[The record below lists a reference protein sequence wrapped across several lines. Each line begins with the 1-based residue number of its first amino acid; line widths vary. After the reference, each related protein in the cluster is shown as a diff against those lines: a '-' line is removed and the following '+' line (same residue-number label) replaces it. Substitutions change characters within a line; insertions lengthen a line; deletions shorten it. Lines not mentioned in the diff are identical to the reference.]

1 MKKLTIIAIAV
12 AFAAIP
18 QFLSG
23 QQVKTR
29 KASAEK
35 EKLDRSVRPQPAPA
49 PVINIGKYESF
60 ELDNGLKVFVV
71 ENHKIPRV
79 SYSLI
84 LDYNPVPEGNMAG
97 MADFTGQMLR
107 TGTTNLTKDELDEA
121 IDFIGASLST
131 SSTGIYA
138 SALKK
143 HNDQLLTLMADVLMN
158 PSFKEEELAK
168 LKTQAIS
175 GLKAQENDPEAIS
188 DRISKQ
194 LVYGAAHPYGES
206 MTEKS
211 VENISVDHCRSF
223 YQAFFRPN
231 IGYMA
236 IVGDITKA
244 EAMELMQKYLGNW
257 EKAEVMQFVPETPA
271 PPASTVVAI
280 VDRPDAVQTALR
292 IGYPVELQPGSED
305 AIKARV
311 MNTILGGGTFRLFNN
326 LREDKAYTY
335 GAYSQLNADKLTGR
349 FNVNTEIRNSVT
361 DSAIHEVFHE
371 MRRIREELV
380 PEDELS
386 LVKNYLNG
394 NFALSLE
401 RPQTV
406 ANFAISTA
414 RYDLPADYYANYMK
428 NLAAV
433 TAEDIRNVA
442 GKYIKPENSVILAV
456 GKAAEIAPKLDKFTN
471 GKAIQY
477 YDFNGKEYDPNT
489 RVKPAPEGVT
499 AETVL
504 KSYISAIGG
513 EKAMNKIKDMTMMA
527 STTMQGMTI
536 GFDFYRKSPN
546 KYMMKV
552 GAGEMVFQKMVFD
565 GTTAKLVSPMGGE
578 SKVLEGDELEDMKV
592 EAELNQELHYGRLGV
607 TLALE
612 GIEEIDG
619 TEAYRLMLTYPS
631 GKQSTQYFDVKSG
644 LKIKELSEQGT
655 ATFGDYREVNGV
667 KFPFAISQQMGP
679 QTIDLKVLSIKINSK
694 LKDDLFSIN

>member
-1 MKKLTIIAIAV
+1 MKKLIIIIIAT
-12 AFAAIP
+12 AFAVLP
-18 QFLSG
+18 QFLNA
-23 QQVKTR
+23 QVKTG
-29 KASAEK
+29 KSGGK
-35 EKLDRSVRPQPAPA
+35 TEKLDRSVRPQPAPA

-60 ELDNGLKVFVV
+60 ELENGLKVFVV

-97 MADFTGQMLR
+97 MADFAGQMLR

-121 IDFIGASLST
+121 IDFIGADLST

-143 HNDQLLTLMADVLMN
+143 HNGQLLTLMADVLMN

-211 VENISVDHCRSF
+211 VENISVDHCRAF

-257 EKAEVMQFVPETPA
+257 EKADVIQYTPETPA
-271 PPASTVVAI
+271 LPASNTVAI

-292 IGYPVELQPGSED
+292 IGYPVDLKPGSED

-311 MNTILGGGTFRLFNN
+311 MNAILGGGTFRLFNN

-335 GAYSQLNADKLTGR
+335 GAYSQLNTDKLTGR

-361 DSAIHEVFHE
+361 DSAINEVFYE

-380 PEDELS
+380 PEDELN
-386 LVKNYLNG
+386 LVKNFLNG

-414 RYDLPADYYANYMK
+414 RYGLDADYYANYMQ

-433 TAEDIRNVA
+433 SAEDVKAVA
-442 GKYIKPENSVILAV
+442 GKYIKPENAYILAV
-456 GKAAEIAPKLDKFTN
+456 GKAADIAPRLGQFTG
-471 GKAIQY
+471 GKAIKY

-489 RVKPAPEGVT
+489 RVKPAPEGMT
-499 AETVL
+499 AENVL
-504 KSYISAIGG
+504 KSYINAIGG
-513 EKAMNKIKDMTMMA
+513 EKALNKIKDMTMMA

-565 GTTAKLVSPMGGE
+565 GTTAKLISPMGGE
-578 SKVLEGDELEDMKV
+578 NKVLEGDELEDMKV
-592 EAELNQELHYGRLGV
+592 EAEMNQELHYARLGV
-607 TLALE
+607 NLTLE

-619 TEAYRLMLTYPS
+619 VECYRLILTYPS
-631 GKQSTQYFDVKSG
+631 GKQSTQFFDAKSG
-644 LKIKELSEQGT
+644 LKVKELSEQGT

-667 KFPFAISQQMGP
+667 RFPFAISQQMGP
-679 QTIDLKVLSIKINSK
+679 QTIDLKVLSIKVNSK
-694 LKDDLFSIN
+694 LKDDLFSTN